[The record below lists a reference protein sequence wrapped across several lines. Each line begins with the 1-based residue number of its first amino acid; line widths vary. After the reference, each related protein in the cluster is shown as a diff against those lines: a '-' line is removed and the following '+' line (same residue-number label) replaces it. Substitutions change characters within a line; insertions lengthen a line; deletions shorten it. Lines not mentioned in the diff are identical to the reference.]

1 MATLH
6 AMRTLRVQRKLPWE
20 EVGRVD
26 GMALAAAAVAR
37 LCLAH
42 GGRVFLTAASCW
54 MAAGCEFSSRAFEI
68 PVHGVLLT
76 SRVAPKSSSKVEV
89 QSVEMSVVEIWYE

>member
-1 MATLH
+1 MPWDATLH

-26 GMALAAAAVAR
+26 GMALAANAVAR

-54 MAAGCEFSSRAFEI
+54 MAAGAAPSSQRAYED
-68 PVHGVLLT
+68 PEQGVLIN
-76 SRVAPKSSSKVEV
+76 V
-89 QSVEMSVVEIWYE
+89 

>member
-42 GGRVFLTAASCW
+42 GGRVFLTAASCLLD
-54 MAAGCEFSSRAFEI
+54 GCRVLHGLSRFRFTAFF
-68 PVHGVLLT
+68 
-76 SRVAPKSSSKVEV
+76 
-89 QSVEMSVVEIWYE
+89 